1 MKEVI
6 LFLQSAVVFEKLISS
21 RAAFV
26 IVTVWVTQLTSP
38 ERSYAVLPV
47 INNTQRLSSGI
58 LSSPTL
64 SLFPLL
70 FLFLLLAF
78 TLSPWEMSKAKRN
91 HVSAQKCQYWQPYL
105 SMQSLCV
112 YVCVCLHVSL
122 SKSFHL
128 YMFNK
133 SKYATYSFYESIT
146 SNNPICFTFRD
157 KYKNIPQR
165 YFTHKNF

>member
-1 MKEVI
+1 MVSSVFSCMKKVI
-6 LFLQSAVVFEKLISS
+6 LFLQSAVVFEKWISI

-70 FLFLLLAF
+70 FLFFLLAF
-78 TLSPWEMSKAKRN
+78 TISPWENVKSKEKSCFCSKMSVLTAL
-91 HVSAQKCQYWQPYL
+91 SQYAIT
-105 SMQSLCV
+105 LCV
-112 YVCVCLHVSL
+112 YVCVFTCLLVKIFSSLHVQQ
-122 SKSFHL
+122 K
-128 YMFNK
+128 
-133 SKYATYSFYESIT
+133 
-146 SNNPICFTFRD
+146 
-157 KYKNIPQR
+157 
-165 YFTHKNF
+165 